1 MSNRRTREGERVPD
15 VELAELRDGQVRR
28 FPSAELFGGRRVI
41 VFALPGAFTPTCS
54 TAHVPGFVAR
64 LKDFRDADIGD
75 VVCLA
80 VNDPFV
86 MEAWQRA
93 EKAEGL
99 RFVADAYGE
108 FTKAMGMSIDHRD
121 AALGTRSWRYS
132 MLVDDGTIKKMFI
145 EPDVPGDPF
154 EVSDADTMWKYLRP
168 NSKGAGS
175 AFVLAR
181 HGCAHCARAK
191 ELLERHG
198 IVYDAVYLGDELTM
212 QGVKAAS
219 GAATVPQVFIE
230 GRLVGGAD
238 QLTEFLAQ
246 RPT

>member
-1 MSNRRTREGERVPD
+1 
-15 VELAELRDGQVRR
+15 
-28 FPSAELFGGRRVI
+28 
-41 VFALPGAFTPTCS
+41 
-54 TAHVPGFVAR
+54 
-64 LKDFRDADIGD
+64 
-75 VVCLA
+75 
-80 VNDPFV
+80 
-86 MEAWQRA
+86 
-93 EKAEGL
+93 
-99 RFVADAYGE
+99 
-108 FTKAMGMSIDHRD
+108 
-121 AALGTRSWRYS
+121 
-132 MLVDDGTIKKMFI
+132 MLVDDGTIEKMFI

-154 EVSDADTMWKYLRP
+154 EVSDADTMWKHLRP

-198 IVYDAVYLGDELTM
+198 IVYDAVYLGEELTM

-238 QLTEFLAQ
+238 ELTEFLAQ
-246 RPT
+246 RST